1 MPLEPV
7 GFAPSVIRPW
17 ELPPEA
23 VGFAPGA
30 AGRWQ
35 QRRIPQRNKSDTP
48 SDLRFLRR
56 HLWELPLEL
65 SERGNRPWM
74 PWELPLE
81 RVGFTPGAADRG
93 NRLFRP
99 WKSPPESGLGRG
111 IDLWSCR
118 AVGYVSGARGI
129 CPWSHPAVG
138 IAPGVRGNRPRSL
151 ASAVESTSG
160 DAGTWESPLEPVG
173 FAPGA
178 AGRGQ
183 QRLIPQHNKSDTP
196 SDLRFLKRHLW
207 DLSLESSGR
216 GICLWNPWDLPLEA
230 RQARGAVRP
239 PPRLARP
246 PPRPPARRT
255 QARASVYP
263 LVFLP
268 PALAAALLP

>member
-1 MPLEPV
+1 MPLEPSDRGIDLRSAWEMPLEPV

-23 VGFAPGA
+23 VGF
-30 AGRWQ
+30 
-35 QRRIPQRNKSDTP
+35 
-48 SDLRFLRR
+48 
-56 HLWELPLEL
+56 
-65 SERGNRPWM
+65 
-74 PWELPLE
+74 
-81 RVGFTPGAADRG
+81 
-93 NRLFRP
+93 
-99 WKSPPESGLGRG
+99 
-111 IDLWSCR
+111 
-118 AVGYVSGARGI
+118 
-129 CPWSHPAVG
+129 
-138 IAPGVRGNRPRSL
+138 APGVRGNRPRSL

-183 QRLIPQHNKSDTP
+183 QRRIPQHNKPDTP

-216 GICLWNPWDLPLEA
+216 GICLWNLWDLPLEA